1 MSTDRNEH
9 SEAEDIEHYEFS
21 NIDEHHGGVPKWLAG
36 VYIALGIWMIYYLI
50 RYWQP

>member
-1 MSTDRNEH
+1 MSTDHQEP
-9 SEAEDIEHYEFS
+9 SEAEHTEHYEFS
-21 NIDEHHGGVPKWLAG
+21 NIDEHHGSVPKWLAG